1 MEMIEISDPDRTDIS
16 QRRQLRIE
24 KEYSLFDAER
34 YLGDLYGAE
43 YDVIYTE
50 AMSYIPTWSVQWDTW
65 KNSSKSNNKIL
76 SVSVDSNNITSSSK
90 IDSISTI
97 MELIP
102 GEGKGVVEG
111 ETATSTLSK
120 DDIHMHAF
128 ESAGGFSKQE
138 KNVLSSG
145 ALRNKEFLIESNSIE
160 EKSLLLGLADLLF
173 SFCFD
178 HRLTGGENN
187 VESASNISR
196 LSCTLS
202 WLETFREEGDNC
214 RTVITHSARRSLV
227 YPYLRVWK
235 LTRKVLTDVCKVL
248 LLGRRCVLK
257 CLLQI
262 KAVFE
267 NTDTHYMLNKLFIDD
282 YCVWIQQLNEAS
294 LQTFAKE
301 YNNMKN
307 EMESGPNKGKG
318 SVGLKLEELE
328 SWAEGQDFGEN
339 EVTYIFILH

>member
-1 MEMIEISDPDRTDIS
+1 MEMIELSDPDRTDNS

-50 AMSYIPTWSVQWDTW
+50 AMSFIPTWSVQWDIW

-76 SVSVDSNNITSSSK
+76 SVSVDSNSNSTSSSK
-90 IDSISTI
+90 VNSISI
-97 MELIP
+97 QKEFVS
-102 GEGKGVVEG
+102 GENEGVVEG
-111 ETATSTLSK
+111 EIVTPTFSK
-120 DDIHMHAF
+120 DDIQMHAF

-145 ALRNKEFLIESNSIE
+145 ALKNKEFLIESNSFE
-160 EKSLLLGLADLLF
+160 ENSLLLGLADLLF

-227 YPYLRVWK
+227 YPYLRLWK

-282 YCVWIQQLNEAS
+282 YCVWIQHLNEAS

-307 EMESGPNKGKG
+307 EMESESNK
-318 SVGLKLEELE
+318 V
-328 SWAEGQDFGEN
+328 
-339 EVTYIFILH
+339 FIHKYERMMMMKMFT